1 MCLAIVALNAH
12 PRLPLVIAANR
23 DEFHSRDA
31 APAHWWEEGVLA
43 GRDLAGG
50 GTWFGVTR
58 NGRWALGT
66 NFREGVTR
74 DPDAPSRGRL
84 VTHALARN
92 GPPLVGATAIA
103 RAGPRPPGSTLQT
116 G

>member
-1 MCLAIVALNAH
+1 MCLAVVALNAH

-50 GTWFGVTR
+50 GTFTV
-58 NGRWALGT
+58 
-66 NFREGVTR
+66 V
-74 DPDAPSRGRL
+74 P
-84 VTHALARN
+84 
-92 GPPLVGATAIA
+92 
-103 RAGPRPPGSTLQT
+103 
-116 G
+116 